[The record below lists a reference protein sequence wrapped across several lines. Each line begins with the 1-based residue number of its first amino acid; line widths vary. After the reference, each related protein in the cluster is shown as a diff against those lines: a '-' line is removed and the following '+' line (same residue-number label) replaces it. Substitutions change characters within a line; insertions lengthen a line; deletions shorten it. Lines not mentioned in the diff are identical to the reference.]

1 MRYQSLFDDIYY
13 GPEALRLRPPHIA
26 SFDELLQALMP
37 IWSGKTL
44 THYCYR
50 AHESIH
56 VLSADSFE
64 ITINTVSKVHI
75 PTGRDLQDACR
86 VKHITINLW
95 DSADVQG
102 LIELLVRELNA
113 SLSFESVVLADHISD
128 GC

>member
-1 MRYQSLFDDIYY
+1 M
-13 GPEALRLRPPHIA
+13 
-26 SFDELLQALMP
+26 
-37 IWSGKTL
+37 
-44 THYCYR
+44 
-50 AHESIH
+50 
-56 VLSADSFE
+56 LSADSFE

-102 LIELLVRELNA
+102 FIELLVRELNA